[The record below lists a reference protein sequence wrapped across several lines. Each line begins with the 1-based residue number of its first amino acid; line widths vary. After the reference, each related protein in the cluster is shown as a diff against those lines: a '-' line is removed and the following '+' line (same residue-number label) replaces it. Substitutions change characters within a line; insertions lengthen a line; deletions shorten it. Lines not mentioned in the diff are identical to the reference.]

1 MTAPV
6 ELRLGGWGGLSGGSW
21 WQRRLGGLLVL
32 AYVPAVAVLL
42 LGQYLAAAILAVL
55 GTVVVVMVARATRAT
70 RAVGPAVPAAA
81 FADDNGIG
89 WSTDHAEFYAWSS
102 IERVELGMNQPGGR
116 LIAAAGM
123 NTGTVRTGDDFV
135 ITLVTGGVPHEVTP
149 VRAAYNGRR
158 IPFGEGVA
166 ALARAH
172 GVRVRVLT
180 LGWGRED
187 ANVEDVRLG

>member
-1 MTAPV
+1 VSGPV
-6 ELRLGGWGGLSGGSW
+6 ELRLGRWGGLSGGSW
-21 WQRRLGGLLVL
+21 WQRRLSGLLVL

-42 LGQYLAAAILAVL
+42 FGRYLAAALLAVL
-55 GTVVVVMVARATRAT
+55 ATAVVAALARAVRTSRPGAP
-70 RAVGPAVPAAA
+70 VAAY
-81 FADDNGIG
+81 ADDSGIG
-89 WSTDHAEFYAWSS
+89 WSTDHREFFAWAS

-116 LIAAAGM
+116 LIAAMGM

-135 ITLVTGGVPHEVTP
+135 ITVVSGGVPHEVTP
-149 VRAAYNGRR
+149 VRGAYNGRR
-158 IPFGEGVA
+158 VPFGEGVA

>member
-6 ELRLGGWGGLSGGSW
+6 ELRLGGWGLSGGSW

-32 AYVPAVAVLL
+32 AYVPTVAVLL
-42 LGQYLAAAILAVL
+42 LGQYLVAAILAVL
-55 GTVVVVMVARATRAT
+55 GTVLVVAVVRASRAG
-70 RAVGPAVPAAA
+70 RPAVPVAAY
-81 FADDNGIG
+81 ADDNGIG

-102 IERVELGMNQPGGR
+102 IDQVELGMNQPGGK
-116 LIAAAGM
+116 LIAAMGM

-135 ITLVTGGVPHEVTP
+135 ITLVTGGVPHEITP
-149 VRAAYNGRR
+149 VRGAYNSRR
-158 IPFGEGVA
+158 VPFGEGVA

-187 ANVEDVRLG
+187 ANVEDIRLG

>member
-6 ELRLGGWGGLSGGSW
+6 ELRLGAWAGLSGGSW
-21 WQRRLGGLLVL
+21 WQRRLSGLLVL

-42 LGQYLAAAILAVL
+42 LGEYVAAAVLAVL
-55 GTVVVVMVARATRAT
+55 GTVVVVAVVRAARAAK
-70 RAVGPAVPAAA
+70 PAARVA
-81 FADDNGIG
+81 AYADDKGIG
-89 WSTDHAEFYAWSS
+89 WSTDHAEFFAWSS
-102 IERVELGMNQPGGR
+102 IDRVELGMNQPGGR
-116 LIAAAGM
+116 LVAAMGM

-135 ITLVTGGVPHEVTP
+135 ITLVSGGVPHEITP
-149 VRAAYNGRR
+149 VRGAYNGRR
-158 IPFGEGVA
+158 VPFGEGVA

-187 ANVEDVRLG
+187 ANVEDVRFG

>member
-6 ELRLGGWGGLSGGSW
+6 ELRLGGWGLSGGSW
-21 WQRRLGGLLVL
+21 WQRRLSGLLVL

-42 LGQYLAAAILAVL
+42 FGQYLAAAILAVL
-55 GTVVVVMVARATRAT
+55 ATAVVVVVARAARAG
-70 RAVGPAVPAAA
+70 RPAAPVA
-81 FADDNGIG
+81 AYADDRGIG
-89 WSTDHAEFYAWSS
+89 WSTDHAEFFAWPS
-102 IERVELGMNQPGGR
+102 IDQVELGMNQPGGR
-116 LIAAAGM
+116 LLSAMGM

-135 ITLVTGGVPHEVTP
+135 VTVVSGGVPHEITP
-149 VRAAYNGRR
+149 VRGAYNGRR
-158 IPFGEGVA
+158 VPFGEGVA

-187 ANVEDVRLG
+187 ANVEDVRFG